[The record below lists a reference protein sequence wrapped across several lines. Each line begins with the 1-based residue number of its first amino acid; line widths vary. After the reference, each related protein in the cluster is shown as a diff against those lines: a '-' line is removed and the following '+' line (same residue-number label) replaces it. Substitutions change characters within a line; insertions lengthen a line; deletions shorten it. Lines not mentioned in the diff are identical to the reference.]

1 MKLTQPTDFD
11 ILSVLSDGKRNNA
24 INIAE
29 MLDQERSYMN
39 TRLPVLD
46 DYGLIES
53 VGPAENSG
61 LYVITDTGQQ
71 ALKYQDEYNKDSDRF
86 EELLEAD
93 DDS

>member
-24 INIAE
+24 VNIAE
-29 MLDQERSYMN
+29 MLDQERSYKN
-39 TRLPVLD
+39 TRLPVLE

-61 LYVITDTGQQ
+61 LYVITERGQQ
-71 ALKYQDEYNKDSDRF
+71 ALEHQDEYNTDDIDF
-86 EELLEAD
+86 EDLLQ
-93 DDS
+93 

>member
-24 INIAE
+24 VNIAE
-29 MLDQERSYMN
+29 ILDQERSYMN
-39 TRLPVLD
+39 TRLPVLE

-61 LYVITDTGQQ
+61 LYVITKRGQQ
-71 ALKYQDEYNKDSDRF
+71 ALQYQDKYNTDDVDF
-86 EELLEAD
+86 EDLLE
-93 DDS
+93 

>member
-24 INIAE
+24 VNIAE
-29 MLDQERSYMN
+29 ILDQERSYMN
-39 TRLPVLD
+39 TRLPVLE

-61 LYVITDTGQQ
+61 LYVITERGQQ
-71 ALKYQDEYNKDSDRF
+71 ALQYQDKYNTDDVDF
-86 EELLEAD
+86 EDLLE
-93 DDS
+93 

>member
-24 INIAE
+24 VNIAE
-29 MLDQERSYMN
+29 ILDQERSYMN
-39 TRLPVLD
+39 TRLPVLE

-61 LYVITDTGQQ
+61 LYVITERGQQ
-71 ALKYQDEYNKDSDRF
+71 ALENQDKYNTDDIDF
-86 EELLEAD
+86 EDLLE
-93 DDS
+93 